1 MREPSEL
8 STLPPEVQ
16 ELAAEMGAAFD
27 RVDLGHYVL
36 LISGSTS
43 KGTWV
48 PELSDIDFRLHVDR
62 ADIPEVSREHPMW
75 RDVITVMDRWTA
87 RGIHLDGI
95 GPQSFTFIETML
107 DQWLSGDITPIP
119 LVWAIWGYHPMPD
132 ILNMVPV
139 SGDIAAVRRWKA
151 RASTYPGVVQQ
162 RVYELYLP
170 TLEYWPDD
178 YHYRNKTR
186 KDDFAFLQGLTTT
199 QLHAIAQVLFAYN
212 RQWFT
217 GDSNLLKNLSRL
229 AVTPPNLIERLESAL
244 YPTTDGD
251 FLRRQRET
259 ITALAR
265 ETLAL
270 ART

>member
-1 MREPSEL
+1 MQTPAEW
-8 STLPPEVQ
+8 STLPQEVR

-48 PELSDIDFRLHVDR
+48 PEFSDVDFRLHVDR
-62 ADIPEVSREHPMW
+62 EGIPEVSRAYPIW
-75 RDVITVMDRWTA
+75 REIAGIMDKWTA

-95 GPQSFTFIETML
+95 GPQSFTFIDNML

-119 LVWAIWGYHPMPD
+119 LVWSIWGYHPMPD

-139 SGDIAAVRRWKA
+139 SGDVEAVYRWKA
-151 RASTYPGVVQQ
+151 RASVYPDIVQQ
-162 RVYELYLP
+162 RVYETFLP

-186 KDDFAFLQGLTTT
+186 KNDLAFLQGLTTT
-199 QLHAIAQVLFAYN
+199 QVHAIAQVLFARN

-217 GDSNLLKNLSRL
+217 GDSNLLRNLARL
-229 AVTPPNLIERLESAL
+229 EITPPDLVARLESAL
-244 YPTTDGD
+244 YPEPGGD
-251 FLRRQRET
+251 LLARQRET

-270 ART
+270 AKS